1 MTFNRSGEAE
11 LRLLVSPRAFSI
23 MRIQAI
29 DLLNI
34 VLLSG
39 GRGGGNSIL
48 LVWLIIYLATIN
60 KGEPISCL
68 IAHIGKCEQEIKAH

>member
-29 DLLNI
+29 DSLNI
-34 VLLSG
+34 CAAVRWPRRWQVDSVGVADYLLSDHQQG
-39 GRGGGNSIL
+39 
-48 LVWLIIYLATIN
+48 
-60 KGEPISCL
+60 
-68 IAHIGKCEQEIKAH
+68 

>member
-29 DLLNI
+29 DSLNI
-34 VLLSG
+34 CAAVRWPAAAVASRFCWCG
-39 GRGGGNSIL
+39 
-48 LVWLIIYLATIN
+48 
-60 KGEPISCL
+60 
-68 IAHIGKCEQEIKAH
+68 

>member
-1 MTFNRSGEAE
+1 MKRFADKPLNRSGEAE
-11 LRLLVSPRAFSI
+11 LGRLVSPHAFSI

-60 KGEPISCL
+60 GKGEPMPCPLARIV
-68 IAHIGKCEQEIKAH
+68 GM